1 MKNEKDLEDKYLIL
15 QMNMYFRKKL
25 STALKSFV
33 KEWGLKGLGKISLVD
48 YMSIFD
54 DVVDEIREEEIKRIL
69 E

>member
-1 MKNEKDLEDKYLIL
+1 MKNEKDLEDKYVIL
-15 QMNMYFRKKL
+15 QMHMCFRKKL
-25 STALKSFV
+25 STALKGFV

-69 E
+69 G